1 MKVPY
6 SWLKDF
12 VDIDVTPEVLAD
24 KLVSAGFEV
33 EDIISEGK
41 QCKNVVTGRIE
52 EIVPHPDSDHMV
64 ICQLNVG
71 ETDLVQIVTGA
82 SNVSVGDVV
91 PVAMHNSYLPD
102 GTNIKKGKLRG
113 VASYGMLCSGGE
125 LNLTEEDF
133 NGAGV
138 YGILQLDKNLSLG
151 KDINEVIG
159 KNDVILDVA
168 ITANRPD
175 CNSIIGVAR
184 EVAAVLNK
192 PFKDVE
198 IGYEEDNTDDISNY
212 VDVSVQSEN
221 CNHYIA
227 KAVKDVVIKPSPNY
241 IQKRLTACGIRP
253 INNIVDFTNYVLLEI
268 GQPMHAFDEAEL
280 KDKTIIV
287 RQAKNGEVLVTLDGA
302 ENKLD
307 ESMLVICDKTSPVAV
322 AGIMGGLGSGIKD
335 STKAVV
341 FESAKFARDSV
352 RRTSRKLKLASDSS
366 QRYEKGID
374 YVSQNTAIDR
384 ILTLIYQTESGKIVG
399 GKREY
404 IDKPNV
410 VRTVEFTSSEITKIL
425 GIEISDEEII
435 RLMQSLQFVISKNAD
450 KFVCEIPLY
459 RQDVINANDVAE
471 ELIRMHG
478 YDHITST
485 LFVNP
490 SQTQGGKT
498 KYQQFEDKLKRV
510 LCGMGIYEGIS
521 YSFITPK
528 AFDMLCLAED
538 DSRRNAI
545 KLLNPLG
552 EDLSV
557 MRTTLVHSM
566 IQSMANNLS
575 KSVNKGRIFEIARTY
590 IPKEFPIENQPNEI
604 ENLVIGLFGDSEDF
618 FTTKGV
624 VENILKVFNVDAK
637 YVRASET
644 YLHDGRSANIVC
656 GKNVIG
662 KFGEVHPKVLANYEI
677 DQRVYVIEIELEKL
691 FRIKKDFRPF
701 VNIPKY
707 PSVDRDIAV
716 IVNKSVTAEDIIST
730 VKKTGGKMLED
741 ADIFDVY
748 TSSSIGDDNKSV
760 AISMVFRLE
769 DRTLTEEVIN
779 GQIERILKALE
790 VRVGAKLR

>member
-12 VDIDVTPEVLAD
+12 VDIDVAPEILAD

-33 EDIISEGK
+33 EDIISDGNK
-41 QCKNVVTGRIE
+41 SKNVVTGRIE
-52 EIVPHPDSDHMV
+52 EIVKHPDSDHMV

-71 ETDLVQIVTGA
+71 GEELVQIVTGA
-82 SNVSVGDVV
+82 SNVAVGDVV

-113 VASYGMLCSGGE
+113 IPSFGMLCSGGE

-133 NGAGV
+133 AGAGV
-138 YGILQLDKNLSLG
+138 YGILQLDKNLPLG
-151 KDINEVIG
+151 KDINEVVG
-159 KNDVILDVA
+159 KGDVILDVA

-184 EVAAVLNK
+184 EVASVLNK

-198 IGYEEDNTDDISNY
+198 IGYEEDKTDDIKNY
-212 VDVSVQSEN
+212 VDVIVESEN

-227 KAVKDVVIKPSPNY
+227 KAVKDVVIKESPNY
-241 IQKRLTACGIRP
+241 IQKRLLACGIRP

-280 KDKTIIV
+280 KDKTIVV
-287 RQAKNGEVLVTLDGA
+287 RQAKEGEVLVTLDGA

-307 ESMLVICDKTSPVAV
+307 ETMLVICDKTSPVAV

-335 STKAVV
+335 DTKAVV

-366 QRYEKGID
+366 QRFEKGID

-399 GKREY
+399 GMREY
-404 IDKPNV
+404 IDKPNA
-410 VRTVEFTSSEITKIL
+410 VRTVKFTSWEITKIL
-425 GIEISDEEII
+425 GIKISDEEII
-435 RLMQSLQFVISKNAD
+435 RILSSLQFVITKNGEEFTA
-450 KFVCEIPLY
+450 EIPLY
-459 RQDVINANDVAE
+459 REDVINANDIAE

-490 SQTQGGKT
+490 TQTQGGKT
-498 KYQQFEDKLKRV
+498 SYQKFEDKLKQT

-528 AFDMLCLAED
+528 AFDMLCLEED
-538 DSRRNAI
+538 DERRNAI

-566 IQSMANNLS
+566 VQSMANNLA
-575 KSVNKGRIFEIARTY
+575 KSVNSGRIFEIARTY
-590 IPKEFPIENQPNEI
+590 LPKEFPIVNQPNEV
-604 ENLVIGLFGDSEDF
+604 ENLVIGLFGEGEDF
-618 FTTKGV
+618 FTAKGV
-624 VENILKVFNVDAK
+624 VENILKVFNIDAR
-637 YVRASET
+637 YVRASEP
-644 YLHDGRSANIVC
+644 YLHDGRSAEILC
-656 GKNVIG
+656 GKNVVG

-677 DQRVYVIEIELEKL
+677 SQRVYVIEIELEKV
-691 FRIKKDFRPF
+691 FRIKKDFKPF

-707 PSVDRDIAV
+707 PSVSRDIAV
-716 IVNKSVTAEDIIST
+716 IVDKTVTAEDIIAT
-730 VKKTGGKMLED
+730 VKKTGGKMLEE
-741 ADIFDVY
+741 ANIFDVF
-748 TSSSIGDDNKSV
+748 TSKQIGENNKSV
-760 AISMVFRLE
+760 AISMVFRAE
-769 DRTLTEEVIN
+769 DRTLTEEVISA
-779 GQIERILKALE
+779 QIERILKALE